1 MSTLPSRS
9 GAVRSVLLLVLI
21 CVAAASAPA
30 ARSAGYDD
38 LLTLFKEWRDFQRP
52 KLVQGVPDY
61 SPAAMSAQQRELPRF
76 QARLKAIDP
85 GAWPVPRQVDW
96 HLVRAETNGLDFD
109 LRVRKPWATNP
120 AFYVTVFP
128 SQSDQPAREGPS
140 AFGSIEIWTYA
151 FPLTPDKAA
160 EMAAG
165 VRAIPGLLDQAKKNL
180 TGKGKDL
187 WTFGT
192 KSIKDQSED
201 LARLA
206 KRVAGSPGTLEA
218 DVAAAKTATDAFVSW
233 LEAQAPS
240 KTATSGVGIE
250 NYDWYLKN
258 VQLVP
263 YSWRDEVVLMER
275 ELTRARALLALEEQR
290 NSSLPVQMPIASD
303 EEHARRFDAA
313 ITEYM
318 AFLRDRQI
326 LTVRDYMEPALRA
339 RMGRFRPGP
348 FEFFTEV
355 NYRDPEIMRTHDY
368 HWFDLA
374 QMVKNPHA
382 DPIRRGPL
390 LYNVFVT
397 RTEGHATG
405 WEEMMMQAGMLDA
418 RPRSR
423 ELVYILL
430 AQRAARALGDLR
442 MHANQMSLEQ
452 AAAFA
457 SACTP
462 RGWLRLDGTTVRGEQ
477 HLYLQQPAYGTSY
490 VIGKIQIEELLADK
504 KAQLGEAFTM
514 KRFMDEFNAAGLIP
528 VSMLRWEMTGVKP
541 AGL

>member
-9 GAVRSVLLLVLI
+9 GSVRSALLLVLI

-30 ARSAGYDD
+30 ARRAGYDD

-85 GAWPVPRQVDW
+85 AAWPVPQQVDW
-96 HLVRAETNGLDFD
+96 HLVRAEMNGLDFD

-128 SQSDQPAREGPS
+128 SQSDQPAREGPW

-165 VRAIPGLLDQAKKNL
+165 MRAIPGLLEQAKKNL
-180 TGKGKDL
+180 TGKGRDL

-218 DVAAAKTATDAFVSW
+218 DVAAARAATDAFVSW

-240 KTATSGVGIE
+240 KTAASGVGIE

-263 YSWRDEVVLMER
+263 YPWRDEVVLMER

-290 NSSLPVQMPIASD
+290 NSSLPVQMPIASE

-339 RMGRFRPGP
+339 RMGGSVP
-348 FEFFTEV
+348 
-355 NYRDPEIMRTHDY
+355 
-368 HWFDLA
+368 
-374 QMVKNPHA
+374 
-382 DPIRRGPL
+382 
-390 LYNVFVT
+390 
-397 RTEGHATG
+397 
-405 WEEMMMQAGMLDA
+405 A
-418 RPRSR
+418 RSSSLPRSTT
-423 ELVYILL
+423 
-430 AQRAARALGDLR
+430 A
-442 MHANQMSLEQ
+442 
-452 AAAFA
+452 
-457 SACTP
+457 TP
-462 RGWLRLDGTTVRGEQ
+462 RSCARTTITGSISRRWSRIRTPTRSGAVRSS
-477 HLYLQQPAYGTSY
+477 TTCS
-490 VIGKIQIEELLADK
+490 
-504 KAQLGEAFTM
+504 
-514 KRFMDEFNAAGLIP
+514 
-528 VSMLRWEMTGVKP
+528 
-541 AGL
+541 

>member
-9 GAVRSVLLLVLI
+9 GSVRSVLLLVLI

-52 KLVQGVPDY
+52 KLVQSIPDY

-85 GAWPVPRQVDW
+85 AAWPVPQQVDW
-96 HLVRAETNGLDFD
+96 HLVRAEMNGLDFD

-165 VRAIPGLLDQAKKNL
+165 MRAIPGLLDQAKKNL

-218 DVAAAKTATDAFVSW
+218 DVAAAKAATDAFVNW

-240 KTATSGVGIE
+240 KTGTSGVGIE

-290 NSSLPVQMPIASD
+290 NSSLPVQMSIASD
-303 EEHARRFDAA
+303 EEHARRFDTA

-374 QMVKNPHA
+374 QMVKDPHS

-528 VSMLRWEMTGVKP
+528 VSMLRWEMTGAKP
-541 AGL
+541 PGL